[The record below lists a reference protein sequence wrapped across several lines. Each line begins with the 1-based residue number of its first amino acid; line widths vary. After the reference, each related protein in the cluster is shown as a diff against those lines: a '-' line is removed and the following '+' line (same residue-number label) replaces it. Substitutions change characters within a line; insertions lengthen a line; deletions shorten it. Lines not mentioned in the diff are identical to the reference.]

1 MRIAIYAFN
10 GISMFHLASPLLVF
24 GEVTRLGLA
33 ENWTTEV
40 WSHDDQSVRTAEGI
54 ELANMNELSSPAQID
69 LLVFP
74 SWPSDLPEPD
84 EQLLALIRS
93 VHREG
98 GMVAGLCLGAFPVVA
113 SGILD
118 GRSATTHWLH
128 TATLAARYPAVRVL
142 PDPLY
147 IDHGDVLTSA
157 GTASALDA
165 CIHIVREKLGVEAAA
180 TIARRAVIA
189 PHRDGGQSQYIDRP
203 ISVQDTDPL
212 GATLDWALANLDQAL
227 AVKALAEHAHMSVRN
242 FTRRFTEFTGTT
254 PAHWVLRCRMDEA
267 RRLLETTNWSI
278 DKLARACGFTSPV
291 TFRQNFVKHYGTTP
305 TSYRTR
311 FTKLAPIP
319 ISQESQRRIEYPG

>member
-1 MRIAIYAFN
+1 MRITIYAFD

-24 GEVTRLGLA
+24 GEATRLGLA
-33 ENWTTEV
+33 RNWTIEV
-40 WSHDDQSVRTAEGI
+40 WSSDGQPVHTAEGI
-54 ELANMNELSSPAQID
+54 ELGNLKCPRLPAEID

-74 SWPSDLPEPD
+74 SWPADLPEPD
-84 EQLLALIRS
+84 ERLLALIRG
-93 VHREG
+93 VHQAG

-118 GRSATTHWLH
+118 GRSATTHWLDSE
-128 TATLAARYPAVRVL
+128 TLAARYPSVRVM

-147 IDHGDVLTSA
+147 IDYGDVLTSA

-165 CIHIVREKLGVEAAA
+165 CIHIVREKLGTEAAT

-203 ISVQDTDPL
+203 IPVQDADPL
-212 GATLDWALANLDQAL
+212 GATLDWALANLDQPL
-227 AVKALAEHAHMSVRN
+227 DVKALAEHANMSVRN
-242 FTRRFTEFTGTT
+242 FTRRFAESTGTT
-254 PAHWVLRCRMDEA
+254 PARWVLLRRMDEA
-267 RRLLETTNWSI
+267 LRLLETTNWSI

-291 TFRQNFVKHYGTTP
+291 TFRQNFVKHYRTTP

-311 FTKLAPIP
+311 FTKL
-319 ISQESQRRIEYPG
+319 IS

>member
-1 MRIAIYAFN
+1 MRIAIYAFD
-10 GISMFHLASPLLVF
+10 GISMFQLASPLLVF

-40 WSHDDQSVRTAEGI
+40 WTVDEQSVSTAEEV
-54 ELANMNELSSPAQID
+54 ELGNLKRPSLPLQVD

-84 EQLLALIRS
+84 ERLVALIRN
-93 VHREG
+93 VHQEG
-98 GMVAGLCLGAFPVVA
+98 GMIAGLCLGAFPVVA

-128 TATLAARYPAVRVL
+128 TQTLAARYPAVRVL

-165 CIHIVREKLGVEAAA
+165 CIHIVREKLGAEAAA

-203 ISVQDTDPL
+203 IPVQDADPL
-212 GATLDWALANLDQAL
+212 SATLDWALANLDQPL
-227 AVKALAEHAHMSVRN
+227 DVQALAEHAHMSVRN
-242 FTRRFTEFTGTT
+242 FTRRFTESTGTT
-254 PAHWVLRCRMDEA
+254 PAHWVLLCRMDEA

-291 TFRQNFVKHYGTTP
+291 TFRQNFVKHYDTTP
-305 TSYRTR
+305 TSYRPR
-311 FTKLAPIP
+311 FTKLT
-319 ISQESQRRIEYPG
+319 